1 MAFLSRFYNSK
12 NGDRTYDSAD
22 WADYFASFVGNGV
35 FAQPASGCQVK
46 ADSGMKIKVSAG
58 KLWINGYY
66 SVNTSDYLLTLSAAD
81 KKPRYDRVVARLDL
95 KKRTTIL
102 TIIKGTPASGLSLI
116 ANIPE
121 ITRNENIYDL
131 SLAVIEVAAGTTK
144 ITQEYITDTR
154 TDETVCGIVKGI
166 IEQIDTKNLFAQYQ
180 AAFDAWFK
188 NLTAELDE
196 NALTHLYTLI
206 QSNYNSIRALNNQ
219 LVDDVTNEQYHLGVE
234 DGKLYYEKGAI
245 AVDSGFTALSS
256 DKNYVHNQTA
266 ASAVWTINHN
276 LGKYCSVTVVDS
288 GGNIIVG
295 NVEYVGINKL
305 LIRFS
310 SAVSG
315 KAYCN

>member
-35 FAQPASGCQVK
+35 FAQPASGCQVR

-66 SVNTSDYLLTLSAAD
+66 SVNTSDYSLALSAAD
-81 KKPRYDRVVARLDL
+81 GTDPRYDRVVARLDL
-95 KKRTTIL
+95 NQRTTVL
-102 TIIKGTPASGLSLI
+102 TVVKGTAAAVPSIPAL
-116 ANIPE
+116 
-121 ITRNENIYDL
+121 TRNGNIYDL
-131 SLAVIEVAAGTTK
+131 CLAVIAVKSGATA
-144 ITQEYITDTR
+144 ITQADITDTR

-166 IEQIDTKNLFAQYQ
+166 IEQINTKNLFAQYQ
-180 AAFDAWFK
+180 TAFDDWFK
-188 NLTAELDE
+188 NLNAELDQ
-196 NALTHLYTLI
+196 NAATHLYTLV
-206 QSNYNSIRALNNQ
+206 QSNYNSIQALNNQ
-219 LVDDVTNEQYHLGVE
+219 LKDDVTNEQYHLGVE
-234 DGKLYYEKGAI
+234 DGRLYYEKGAI
-245 AVDSGFTALSS
+245 AVDGGFTALSS

-266 ASAVWTINHN
+266 ASALWTVSHN

-295 NVEYVGINKL
+295 NVEYVNTNKL

>member
-12 NGDRTYDSAD
+12 NGDRTYDAAD

-35 FAQPASGCQVK
+35 FAQPANGCQVK
-46 ADSGMKIKVSAG
+46 ADSGMKIKVSPG

-66 SVNTSDYLLTLSAAD
+66 SVNTSDYSLTLPAAD
-81 KKPRYDRVVARLDL
+81 SVKSRYDSVVARLDL
-95 KKRTTIL
+95 SKRTTSL
-102 TIIKGTPASGLSLI
+102 MIIKGGADELHSAPV
-116 ANIPE
+116 
-121 ITRNENIYDL
+121 ITRSSTVYDL
-131 SLAVIEVAAGTTK
+131 CLAVIAVKAGATA
-144 ITQEYITDTR
+144 ITQADITDTR
-154 TDETVCGIVKGI
+154 TDETVCGIVKGVI
-166 IEQIDTKNLFAQYQ
+166 DQINTKNLFAQYQ

-188 NLTAELDE
+188 NLTTELDK
-196 NALTHLYTLI
+196 NAQTHLYTLI
-206 QSNYNSIRALNNQ
+206 QSNYNSIRALNDQ
-219 LVDDVTNEQYHLGVE
+219 LVDDVTNEQYHLGVS

-245 AVDSGFTALSS
+245 AVDGGFTALSS

-266 ASAVWTINHN
+266 ASALWTVTHN

-295 NVEYVGINKL
+295 NVEYVSINKL

>member
-35 FAQPASGCQVK
+35 FADPASSCQVK

-66 SVNTSDYLLTLSAAD
+66 SVNTSDFSLTLSASDSAD
-81 KKPRYDRVVARLDL
+81 PRYDRVVARLDL
-95 KKRTTIL
+95 SKRTTFL
-102 TIIKGTPASGLSLI
+102 TVIKGAAAAVPSIPA
-116 ANIPE
+116 
-121 ITRNENIYDL
+121 ITRIGNVYDL
-131 SLAVIEVAAGTTK
+131 CLAVIAVKAGASA
-144 ITQEYITDTR
+144 ITQADITDTR

-166 IEQIDTKNLFAQYQ
+166 IDQINTKNLFAQYQ
-180 AAFDAWFK
+180 AAFDSWFK
-188 NLTAELDE
+188 NLNTELDK
-196 NALTHLYTLI
+196 NAATHLYTLV
-206 QSNYNSIRALNNQ
+206 QSNYNSIQALNNQ
-219 LVDDVTNEQYHLGVE
+219 LKDDVTNKQYHLGVS
-234 DGKLYYEKGAI
+234 DGRLYYEEGAI

-256 DKNYVHNQTA
+256 DKNYVHTQTA
-266 ASAVWTINHN
+266 ASALWTVSHN

-288 GGNIIVG
+288 GGSIIVG
-295 NVEYVGINKL
+295 NVEYVNINKL

-315 KAYCN
+315 RAYCN

>member
-12 NGDRTYDSAD
+12 NGDRTYDAAD

-35 FAQPASGCQVK
+35 FADPADGCQVK

-66 SVNTSDYLLTLSAAD
+66 SVNTSDYSLTLSAAD
-81 KKPRYDRVVARLDL
+81 SAKSRYDRVIARLDL
-95 KKRTTIL
+95 SKRTTSL
-102 TIIKGTPASGLSLI
+102 MIIKGTAAAVPS
-116 ANIPE
+116 IPV
-121 ITRNENIYDL
+121 ITRNSTVYDL
-131 SLAVIEVAAGTTK
+131 CLAVIAVKAGATA
-144 ITQEYITDTR
+144 ITQADITDTR
-154 TDETVCGIVKGI
+154 SDETVCGIVKGI
-166 IEQIDTKNLFAQYQ
+166 IDQINTKNLFAQYQ
-180 AAFDAWFK
+180 AAFEAWFK
-188 NLTAELDE
+188 NLTTELDD

-206 QSNYNSIRALNNQ
+206 QSNYNSIQALNDQ
-219 LVDDVTNEQYHLGVE
+219 LIDDVTSEQYHLGVS

-256 DKNYVHNQTA
+256 DKNFVHNQTA
-266 ASAVWTINHN
+266 ASAVWTVTHN

-295 NVEYVGINKL
+295 NVEYIDTNRL

-315 KAYCN
+315 RAYCN

>member
-12 NGDRTYDSAD
+12 NGDRTYDAAD

-35 FAQPASGCQVK
+35 FADPASGCQVK

-66 SVNTSDYLLTLSAAD
+66 SVNTSDYSLTLSASDGAN
-81 KKPRYDRVVARLDL
+81 PRYDRVVARLDL
-95 KKRTTIL
+95 SKRTTSL
-102 TIIKGTPASGLSLI
+102 MIIKGTAAAVPS
-116 ANIPE
+116 IPV
-121 ITRNENIYDL
+121 ITRSSSVYDL
-131 SLAVIEVAAGTTK
+131 CLAVIAVKAGATT
-144 ITQEYITDTR
+144 ITQADITDTR
-154 TDETVCGIVKGI
+154 TDETVCGIVKGV
-166 IEQIDTKNLFAQYQ
+166 IEQIKTKNLFAQYQ

-188 NLTAELDE
+188 NLTTELDK

-206 QSNYNSIRALNNQ
+206 QSNYNSIQALNNQ
-219 LVDDVTNEQYHLGVE
+219 LIDDVTSEQYHLGVS

-266 ASAVWTINHN
+266 ASALWTVTHN

-295 NVEYVGINKL
+295 NVEYVSINKL

>member
-12 NGDRTYDSAD
+12 NGDRTYDAAD

-35 FAQPASGCQVK
+35 FADPADGCQVK
-46 ADSGMKIKVSAG
+46 ADSGMKIKVSPG
-58 KLWINGYY
+58 KLWIKGYY
-66 SVNTSDYLLTLSAAD
+66 SVNTSDYSLTLSAAD
-81 KKPRYDRVVARLDL
+81 SVNPRYDRVVARLDL
-95 KKRTTIL
+95 SKRTTSL
-102 TIIKGTPASGLSLI
+102 MIIKGAAAAVPS
-116 ANIPE
+116 IPV
-121 ITRNENIYDL
+121 ITRSSTVYDL
-131 SLAVIEVAAGTTK
+131 CLAVIRVKAGAAA
-144 ITQEYITDTR
+144 ITQADITDTR

-166 IEQIDTKNLFAQYQ
+166 IDQINTKNLFAQYQ

-206 QSNYNSIRALNNQ
+206 QSNYNSIQALNNQ
-219 LVDDVTNEQYHLGVE
+219 LIDDVTSEQYHLGVS

-256 DKNYVHNQTA
+256 DKNFVHNQTA
-266 ASAVWTINHN
+266 ASAVWTVTHN

-295 NVEYVGINKL
+295 NVEYIDTNRL

-315 KAYCN
+315 RAYCN